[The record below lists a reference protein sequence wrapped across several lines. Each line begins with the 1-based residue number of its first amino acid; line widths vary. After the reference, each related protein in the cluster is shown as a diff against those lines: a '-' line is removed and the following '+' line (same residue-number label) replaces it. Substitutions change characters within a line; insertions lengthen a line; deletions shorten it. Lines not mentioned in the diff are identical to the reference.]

1 MSSILMLS
9 VAKQKMVSNK
19 ILGYSSVMPLT
30 KKVYFHIISAMSSNL
45 EYLRNSEISS
55 ISLRSISPIS
65 DSYGIVNIQKE
76 PFSIKLEMALCSVLP
91 PYICDDF
98 EARIRVATSRSSQ
111 SSNDGNNIK
120 RTPRVN
126 SGVLSI
132 FLPSQI

>member
-1 MSSILMLS
+1 MEVSQEYFQKSSYHLLLANLIM
-9 VAKQKMVSNK
+9 
-19 ILGYSSVMPLT
+19 
-30 KKVYFHIISAMSSNL
+30 NL

-55 ISLRSISPIS
+55 IPLRFISPIS

-76 PFSIKLEMALCSVLP
+76 PFPSKLEMALYSVLP

-98 EARIRVATSRSSQ
+98 EARIRIATSRSSQ